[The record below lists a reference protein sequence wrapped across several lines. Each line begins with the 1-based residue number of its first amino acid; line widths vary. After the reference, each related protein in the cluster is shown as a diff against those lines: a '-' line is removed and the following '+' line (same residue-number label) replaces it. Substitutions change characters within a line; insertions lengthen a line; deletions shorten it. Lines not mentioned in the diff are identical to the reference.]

1 MKITNFRVVGWQILL
16 ALVLATTGCSG
27 SLPSD
32 ILPKI
37 NNLEMRKMLAQ
48 EFDANSDGKLS
59 PDEVVQIKEVNF
71 GSRVGEDYNG
81 IKCLAALET
90 FDGNGCKM
98 HSLDLSE
105 NEMLKE
111 CRMMNLDE
119 LKSISVPQNIQ
130 YLSLLRARALNAVN
144 LPNLPF
150 LRMLVVSESPVTDFS
165 TGECPSLTT
174 LTVDDTY
181 IKDLDLSKYP
191 RLEELF
197 CSNTKVVELD
207 LSTLKNLKLVRCKGV
222 KRVILSPEQKIEG
235 LNVGPDYKYCIDRD
249 TEIITKK

>member
-1 MKITNFRVVGWQILL
+1 MKITNFRGVGWQTLL

-48 EFDANSDGKLS
+48 EFDANADGKLS
-59 PDEVVQIKEVNF
+59 PDEVEHIKEVNF

-81 IKCLAALET
+81 IEYLAALET
-90 FDGNGCKM
+90 FDGNGCEM

-111 CRMMNLDE
+111 CRMKNIDK
-119 LKSISVPQNIQ
+119 LKSISVPQKIQ
-130 YLSLLRARALNAVN
+130 CLSLASARALNAVN
-144 LPNLPF
+144 LPDMPF
-150 LRMLVVSESPVTDFS
+150 LRMLVVSESPVYDFS

-174 LTVDDTY
+174 LIVDDTY

-191 RLEELF
+191 RLEKLF
-197 CSNTKVVELD
+197 CSNTKVGELD
-207 LSTLKNLKLVRCKGV
+207 CRRLRIWSWCVV
-222 KRVILSPEQKIEG
+222 KV
-235 LNVGPDYKYCIDRD
+235 
-249 TEIITKK
+249 